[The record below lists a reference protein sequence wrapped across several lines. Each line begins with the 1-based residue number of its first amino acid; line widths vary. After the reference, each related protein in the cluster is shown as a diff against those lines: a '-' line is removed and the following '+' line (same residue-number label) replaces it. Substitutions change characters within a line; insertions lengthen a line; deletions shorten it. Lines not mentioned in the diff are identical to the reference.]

1 MKCRNVDLYRYAA
14 GIIAAGILLNPLTLI
29 VLILRLSG

>member
-1 MKCRNVDLYRYAA
+1 MKYQNAELYRYAA
-14 GIIAAGILLNPLTLI
+14 GIIAAGILINPLTLL